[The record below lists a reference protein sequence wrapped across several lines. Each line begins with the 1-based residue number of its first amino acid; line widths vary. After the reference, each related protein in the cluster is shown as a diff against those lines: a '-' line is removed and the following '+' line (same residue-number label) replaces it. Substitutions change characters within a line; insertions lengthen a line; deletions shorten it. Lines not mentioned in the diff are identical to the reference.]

1 MCLAMVSLDEALTC
15 VGYWS
20 VVSAEDDVAV
30 FADVVERNTR
40 AQENQ
45 VVDVA
50 AAAVVDVIVAVE

>member
-20 VVSAEDDVAV
+20 VMSAEDDVAV

-50 AAAVVDVIVAVE
+50 AAVVDVIVAVE